1 MQRRNSF
8 PTIRSDEASNQ
19 VAGGESGLRM
29 NGPLSWLHGLAALLD
44 ASTCRYRGEGVSLD
58 VGLRTLVRLWVAQRT
73 ENRAVYWIGNGGSAA
88 LVSHLSQD
96 LLNTCGVRSLTF
108 NDPALITC
116 MANDYG
122 YRDVFQRPLRTLARE
137 RDVLVAISSSGM
149 SDNVVGAAEAAL
161 EMGVEVM
168 TFSAFSERNR
178 LHALPATLAFHTP
191 TEQYGHAE
199 LTHGAL
205 LHAAIDCLRRAPV
218 A

>member
-1 MQRRNSF
+1 MPRRDLF
-8 PTIRSDEASNQ
+8 PITRADAASDPVAAA
-19 VAGGESGLRM
+19 AGGRRM
-29 NGPLSWLHGLAALLD
+29 NDPIAWLHGLAALLD
-44 ASTCRYRGEGVSLD
+44 ASTCRSRGECVALD
-58 VGLRTLVRLWVAQRT
+58 AGLRTLVRLWAAQRT
-73 ENRAVYWIGNGGSAA
+73 EHRAVYWIGNGGSAA

-122 YRDVFQRPLRTLARE
+122 YRDVFERPVRTLACE
-137 RDVLVAISSSGM
+137 GDLLMAISSSGT
-149 SDNVVGAAEAAL
+149 SDNIVGAAEAAL
-161 EMGVEVM
+161 ELGVAVV
-168 TFSAFSERNR
+168 TCSAFSAHNR

-205 LHAAIDCLRRAPV
+205 LHAAIDCLQRSLGP
-218 A
+218 

>member
-1 MQRRNSF
+1 MPRRDLF
-8 PTIRSDEASNQ
+8 PITRADVASDQ
-19 VAGGESGLRM
+19 VAGTESGRRM
-29 NGPLSWLHGLAALLD
+29 NDPIAWLHGLAALLD
-44 ASTCRYRGEGVSLD
+44 ASTCRARGEGVALD
-58 VGLRTLVRLWVAQRT
+58 AGLRTLVRLWAAQRT
-73 ENRAVYWIGNGGSAA
+73 AQRAVYWIGNGGSAA

-122 YRDVFQRPLRTLARE
+122 YRDVFERPVRTLACE
-137 RDVLVAISSSGM
+137 GDLLMAISSSGT
-149 SDNVVGAAEAAL
+149 SDNIVGAAEAAL
-161 EMGVEVM
+161 ELGVAVV
-168 TFSAFSERNR
+168 TCSAFSAHNR

-205 LHAAIDCLRRAPV
+205 LHAAIDCLQRSLGP
-218 A
+218 